1 MKNAHLRFGW
11 LTYNKRT
18 ELTTTHFKVHLDR
31 FVGEVNSAPPRRAQ
45 AHLVSAIGSD
55 TQIAAIGAAMSMEE
69 EFVVEG
75 PGIEPIKVSLGR
87 KAQTYRGSLQL
98 ADRKRPLRH
107 LIGIS
112 QEFLNLTTT
121 ASSART
127 LVIDSTPAVLWPV
140 FARLHGLPA
149 VPDWADWFCRQLQKQ
164 KAITPVLGIGCDP
177 VLIRGDK
184 EKFLTWL
191 SRGVE
196 RGDICLPQRCGRID
210 WPVLSLK
217 QVLHPCP

>member
-112 QEFLNLTTT
+112 QEFLNLTTRRV
-121 ASSART
+121 APEP
-127 LVIDSTPAVLWPV
+127 L
-140 FARLHGLPA
+140 
-149 VPDWADWFCRQLQKQ
+149 
-164 KAITPVLGIGCDP
+164 
-177 VLIRGDK
+177 
-184 EKFLTWL
+184 
-191 SRGVE
+191 
-196 RGDICLPQRCGRID
+196 
-210 WPVLSLK
+210 
-217 QVLHPCP
+217 